1 MQSSW
6 VIVVTLGVCAIL
18 LLLILVSL
26 QSLLSALG
34 NIQNNQVGL
43 SKGVERDLNDI
54 KNQLAEHRSALDD
67 VRSAVEELH
76 ER

>member
-6 VIVVTLGVCAIL
+6 VIVVALGICAIL

-43 SKGVERDLNDI
+43 SKGIERDLDEI
-54 KNQLAEHRSALDD
+54 KNQLVEHRSALDD